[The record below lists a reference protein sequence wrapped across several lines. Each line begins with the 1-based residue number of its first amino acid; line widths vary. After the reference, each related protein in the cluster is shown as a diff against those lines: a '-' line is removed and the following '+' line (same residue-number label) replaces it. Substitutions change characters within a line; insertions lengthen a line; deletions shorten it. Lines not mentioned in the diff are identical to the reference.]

1 MMMNTI
7 RNLAL
12 AASTV
17 LALGALATGSALA
30 SQGVY
35 DNHGHLV
42 GFAPS
47 STEQS
52 IQANAGSAV
61 ATTGVYDVHG
71 SLVGFAPAEQGVR
84 ADAGAAFDAA
94 VAPVATVGVY
104 DVHGSL
110 TGFVPAK

>member
-1 MMMNTI
+1 MNTI
-7 RNLAL
+7 RNFAL
-12 AASTV
+12 ASTV
-17 LALGALATGSALA
+17 LAIGALATGSALA

-42 GFAPS
+42 GFAPA
-47 STEQS
+47 TEQS

-84 ADAGAAFDAA
+84 ADAGAAFDAPT
-94 VAPVATVGVY
+94 APVATVGVY

>member
-1 MMMNTI
+1 MNTI
-7 RNLAL
+7 RSFAL

-17 LALGALATGSALA
+17 LTLGALATGSALA

-35 DNHGHLV
+35 DNHGHLI
-42 GFAPS
+42 GFAPAT
-47 STEQS
+47 TEQS
-52 IQANAGSAV
+52 IQASAGSAV

-71 SLVGFAPAEQGVR
+71 SLIAFAPAEQGVR

-94 VAPVATVGVY
+94 SAPVATTGVY

-110 TGFVPAK
+110 RGFVPAR